1 MQADF
6 YQLERDPVDKV
17 LPVIAQR
24 LLDQGERLLVID
36 GREGALERL
45 SRALWAWKPD
55 SFLAH
60 GLAEGEDA
68 AIQPI
73 LLTTGEEPLNGARHV
88 ALTDGVWRDAALGFE
103 RAFYFFDDSTID
115 AARACWRTLKGREG
129 VTARFWRQDGGK
141 WIQVA

>member
-1 MQADF
+1 MQVDF
-6 YQLERDPVDKV
+6 YQLERDPVEKV

-60 GLAEGEDA
+60 GRAESEDA

-103 RAFYFFDDSTID
+103 RAFYFFDAETIE
-115 AARACWRTLKGREG
+115 AARACWRALKDREG

-141 WIQVA
+141 WLQVA